1 MSPHVRYDILLANL
15 YFKNIH
21 QSEDFQERRPRHEL
35 GKCGSG
41 CRGARSG
48 GGEVGGRRGRL
59 GEEGRG
65 GEAHP
70 SFPSSPGWRDSCG
83 PPEEEEEEEE
93 GLASAAHQH
102 QSQRA
107 RGEGQAK
114 RRGRAVVTLQAAGSP
129 SSSSNS
135 WSWNQNPPQ
144 CRRPA
149 AALPQSWPRPT
160 KAPPPEAN
168 LILSPHPVT
177 EATEA
182 TQIWAETQ

>member
-1 MSPHVRYDILLANL
+1 MRYDILLANL

-21 QSEDFQERRPRHEL
+21 QSEDFQERIGRPRHEL

-93 GLASAAHQH
+93 
-102 QSQRA
+102 
-107 RGEGQAK
+107 
-114 RRGRAVVTLQAAGSP
+114 
-129 SSSSNS
+129 
-135 WSWNQNPPQ
+135 
-144 CRRPA
+144 
-149 AALPQSWPRPT
+149 
-160 KAPPPEAN
+160 
-168 LILSPHPVT
+168 
-177 EATEA
+177 
-182 TQIWAETQ
+182 